1 MKKTGDLDT
10 LPEPDRSRA
19 IAARIKPIIT
29 SEVGQAAFM
38 KVDTTGQAMEV
49 LASAMTAYN
58 EIAAPRPFAFDDF
71 ILMLEMAGN
80 LRGART

>member
-1 MKKTGDLDT
+1 MLVRSMKKIGDFDT

-29 SEVGQAAFM
+29 SEVGQAAFL
-38 KVDTTGQAMEV
+38 KVDKTGQAMEV

-58 EIAAPRPFAFDDF
+58 EIAEPRPFTFDDF
-71 ILMLEMAGN
+71 ILMLEVAHNM
-80 LRGART
+80 